1 MKFNITGY
9 VSYNLKKLITRGY
22 LPLGLMISILPASI
36 MCYIILVN
44 SAPFTIKHVSN
55 FYCMLGITAMVLQS
69 MYLINNDFSYNTI
82 SLIYNSKKSRVGY
95 IIGNIII
102 SIFVGVI
109 FSTIGIILFIISKY
123 LGVPGELET
132 IFLLGFILDVIL
144 VIVSY
149 FLFGYYLLLSGFRS
163 GAVYG
168 MLTFFLLFIPNLLSN
183 IVYGYP
189 NSSLSTLVEN
199 FPGYYLPIIVGSNLF
214 TPLQYI
220 ISLITIFV
228 LFIFVLKKSLRIEL

>member
-9 VSYNLKKLITRGY
+9 VTYSFKKLLTRGY
-22 LPLGLMISILPASI
+22 LPLGLMISVLPAAI
-36 MCYIILVN
+36 MCYIILNN
-44 SAPFTIKHVSN
+44 SASFTIKHVSN

-82 SLIYNSKKSRVGY
+82 SLIYNSKKNRLGY

-102 SIFVGVI
+102 SILVGII
-109 FSTIGIILFIISKY
+109 FSTIGIVLFIISKY

-132 IFLLGFILDVIL
+132 LFLLEFILNAIL

-149 FLFGYYLLLSGFRS
+149 FLFGYYLLISGFRS
-163 GAVYG
+163 GAAYG
-168 MLTFFLLFIPNLLSN
+168 ILILFLLFIPNLLSN

-189 NSSLSTLVEN
+189 NSFLSTLVEN
-199 FPGYYLPIIVGSNLF
+199 FPGYYFPIILGSNVF

-220 ISLITIFV
+220 ISLITIFL
-228 LFIFVLKKSLRIEL
+228 LFIFVVKKSLRLEL